1 MFKDFASAQACNC
14 LPGRAPLDYKARPPA
29 RDLGLLEAVG
39 EDEGELFDSGAVLFG
54 GFLTIGTL
62 GSAPIP
68 ENSSG
73 SGEDEDEEI
82 PNGMATPTFGV
93 PSVDAIAE
101 KGAEATTETDL
112 MVVSAEIEKVL
123 AAEAEKGVNGGGAA
137 RISSARASYAS
148 GKSVAEA
155 YPLQGYLFGS
165 PIEVAETRRERRASL
180 GELFLKTRMEEETG
194 PGGEGR
200 AAATASAAAGKKA
213 VKRRSAAKAS
223 DLGGAADGS
232 SPAETKFHKI
242 LQIFH
247 RKVHPESTLTTKKSF
262 KAIKQDSRENSSRD
276 GGDHSGVINVDHTLT
291 DSKRACKRRA
301 IPCFKCDS
309 SSPSLMVDGNDLN
322 GTREYWIKTDA
333 DYLVLE
339 L

>member
-1 MFKDFASAQACNC
+1 MFD
-14 LPGRAPLDYKARPPA
+14 P
-29 RDLGLLEAVG
+29 
-39 EDEGELFDSGAVLFG
+39 GAVLFG

-62 GSAPIP
+62 GSVPMS

-82 PNGMATPTFGV
+82 PNGVMTPTFGV

-123 AAEAEKGVNGGGAA
+123 AAEAEKGVSGGGA

-148 GKSVAEA
+148 AKSVAESC
-155 YPLQGYLFGS
+155 PLQGFLFGS

-180 GELFLKTRMEEETG
+180 GELFLKSKMEEETV

-200 AAATASAAAGKKA
+200 VAASAAGGKKA
-213 VKRRSAAKAS
+213 VKRRSSAKAT
-223 DLGGAADGS
+223 DLGGAPDGS

-262 KAIKQDSRENSSRD
+262 KAIRQDIRENSLRE
-276 GGDHSGVINVDHTLT
+276 GGDNSGIISGDQTLT
-291 DSKRACKRRA
+291 DSKRACKRMA

-309 SSPSLMVDGNDLN
+309 SSPSVMVDGNDPYGN
-322 GTREYWIKTDA
+322 REYWIKTDA